1 MKIIGL
7 TGGIASGKSTVSKLL
22 KTLGAQIIDADQ
34 IAREIV
40 APGSDALSEIVAF
53 FGPDI
58 LNPDGSLK
66 RGELAR
72 IVFND
77 PEALAALN
85 RMTHPRIIAVI
96 KDRIRQAS
104 VPDSV
109 LVLDA
114 ALLIELNL
122 ESLVDET
129 WLVSVQPEIQM
140 ERLVK
145 REAMSRAD
153 AEKIIGSQLP
163 LAMKMAAADVC
174 IDNNGSLEALQ
185 ETIKKMWNEQVK
197 T

>member
-22 KTLGAQIIDADQ
+22 KALGAQIIDADQ

-40 APGSDALSEIVAF
+40 APGSDALSEIAAF
-53 FGPDI
+53 FGSDI

-77 PEALAALN
+77 PETLAALN

-104 VPDSV
+104 VRDSV

-145 REAMSRAD
+145 REAMGRAD

-163 LAMKMAAADVC
+163 LAMKIAAADVC
-174 IDNNGSLEALQ
+174 IDNNGSLETLQ